1 MARTPSPGSADIKSS
16 ITRRQPLYMTHTPF
30 PFGNP
35 TQVYRHKGWGFLVPH
50 SYPRTAH
57 LLICWFPAVL
67 LQLGDLVYP
76 STFQLLQWTFP
87 LTNLS
92 DTNFQNSSVHR
103 RPSQHPP
110 HICGSAAETALPFLT
125 AYTQTLVWKDAEPQP
140 RGGQGCRAPADTARL
155 WAPRTQALP

>member
-1 MARTPSPGSADIKSS
+1 
-16 ITRRQPLYMTHTPF
+16 MTHTQF

-35 TQVYRHKGWGFLVPH
+35 TQVYRHKGWGFPVPR
-50 SYPRTAH
+50 SYPRTAR

-92 DTNFQNSSVHR
+92 DTNFQNSPEQLCATQAFTT
-103 RPSQHPP
+103 PSTHVVVLQR
-110 HICGSAAETALPFLT
+110 LPFLS
-125 AYTQTLVWKDAEPQP
+125 
-140 RGGQGCRAPADTARL
+140 
-155 WAPRTQALP
+155 